1 MEIENIKK
9 DNLSELDFS
18 FLTKE
23 SSQKYFAETD
33 FALRQGRH
41 IQNIDTDKQIYSY
54 INDYFEELKS
64 YYQYLFSM
72 VLKDDIFDTMKY
84 YYLDFEEE
92 GYGKFGNQRTKTIND
107 RYLLIGIL
115 LLNLYNQKHFEI
127 KRTNWNELL
136 EIVSEKEKKDLWLKL
151 LFPDVRESQTP
162 KEWNRVKT
170 IFKNAIDEFENL
182 GWIKYIDKQEIEF
195 EINPSIHRII
205 KLYPTE
211 IENINLLNRQNG

>member
-23 SSQKYFAETD
+23 SSQKYFAEAD

-41 IQNIDTDKQIYSY
+41 IQNIETDKQIYSY
-54 INDYFEELKS
+54 INDYFDELKS
-64 YYQYLFSM
+64 YYQFLFSM
-72 VLKDDIFDTMKY
+72 VLKEDIFDTMKY

-115 LLNLYNQKHFEI
+115 LLNLYNQKHFEV

-151 LFPDVRESQTP
+151 LFPDVRGSQTP

-182 GWIKYIDKQEIEF
+182 GWVRYIDKQELEF
-195 EINPSIHRII
+195 EMNPSIHRVI

-211 IENINLLNRQNG
+211 IENINVLNKQNG

>member
-23 SSQKYFAETD
+23 SSQKYFAEAD

-41 IQNIDTDKQIYSY
+41 IQNIETDKQIYSY
-54 INDYFEELKS
+54 INDYFDELKS
-64 YYQYLFSM
+64 YYQFLFSM
-72 VLKDDIFDTMKY
+72 VLKEDIFDTMKY
-84 YYLDFEEE
+84 YYLDFEED

-115 LLNLYNQKHFEI
+115 LLNLYNQKHFEV

-151 LFPDVRESQTP
+151 LFPDVRGSQTP

-182 GWIKYIDKQEIEF
+182 GWVRYIDKQELEF
-195 EINPSIHRII
+195 EMNPSIHRVI

-211 IENINLLNRQNG
+211 IENINVLNKQNG